1 MESIEKNKDENIEQC
16 SKSNNIEE
24 DNINREYKIID
35 ELGYGTFST
44 VYKVE
49 QYKTNK
55 EYAAK
60 VPHEDNDEDTR
71 EEDNYKIINTI
82 NSENIIKLI
91 TSGKGRI
98 VNGGE
103 VSNYKKYLILELCSK
118 GDLFQY
124 VYHGG
129 KIKEIYC
136 KVIFEKI
143 LLGVKELHEHG
154 IYHLDL
160 KTHNI
165 FLDENFNPKI
175 GDFGSSLKASETKN
189 GKIELYGGGTPEFRP
204 PQIEEGGGII
214 NCIKVDIFSLGAILF
229 NLVTNKY
236 GFGVATG
243 KDKLYKYIK
252 NGNIPKYWE
261 RTKLNG
267 LTGEFKNL
275 YIKMVSY
282 HEKDRPQNIQE
293 ILSHRWFDEIRLN
306 PNEKMQLNEEVRL
319 MFVNEKEQK
328 VKDSLQKNYCTSNP
342 RVKES
347 FGVIEECFKKGIE
360 ISKEKSAKKMHHFI
374 RFNQFKDPIV
384 FMNKYIGSI
393 ESYMYNFQIEK
404 SEKNL
409 NFKLIL
415 GPKNGN
421 YNLEDESNS
430 DDEEDDECFDNIP
443 INRKLVIKIKLFKA
457 IKEGSILR
465 FTKREGDLMDYY
477 RWLKQLYNYA
487 EEIIR

>member
-103 VSNYKKYLILELCSK
+103 VSNNKKYLILELCSK

-143 LLGVKELHEHG
+143 LLGVKELHDHG

-160 KTHNI
+160 KTNNI

-175 GDFGSSLKASETKN
+175 GDFGSSLRAEEIVGGQIK
-189 GKIELYGGGTPEFRP
+189 LLGGGTPGFRS
-204 PQIEEGGGII
+204 PQIEERKFI
-214 NCIKVDIFSLGAILF
+214 NCIKADIFSLGAILF
-229 NLVTNKY
+229 NLVTNKI
-236 GFGVATG
+236 GLGEATG
-243 KDKLYKYIK
+243 KDILYQYIK
-252 NGNIPKYWE
+252 NGKIPEYW
-261 RTKLNG
+261 KKANLKG
-267 LTGEFKNL
+267 LTEDFKNL
-275 YIKMVSY
+275 YIKMISY
-282 HEKDRPQNIQE
+282 HEKDRPQNIDE
-293 ILSHRWFDEIRLN
+293 ILSHKWFDEIRLN
-306 PNEKMQLNEEVRL
+306 HNEKMLLNEEVRL
-319 MFVNEKEQK
+319 MFVNEKEPK
-328 VKDSLQKNYCTSNP
+328 VKDSLQKNFCS
-342 RVKES
+342 
-347 FGVIEECFKKGIE
+347 
-360 ISKEKSAKKMHHFI
+360 
-374 RFNQFKDPIV
+374 
-384 FMNKYIGSI
+384 YIQ
-393 ESYMYNFQIEK
+393 EL
-404 SEKNL
+404 KNL
-409 NFKLIL
+409 
-415 GPKNGN
+415 
-421 YNLEDESNS
+421 
-430 DDEEDDECFDNIP
+430 
-443 INRKLVIKIKLFKA
+443 
-457 IKEGSILR
+457 
-465 FTKREGDLMDYY
+465 
-477 RWLKQLYNYA
+477 LK
-487 EEIIR
+487 

>member
-1 MESIEKNKDENIEQC
+1 MESIEKNKDENIEQYNK
-16 SKSNNIEE
+16 SKDKEE

-35 ELGYGTFST
+35 ELGKGTFST
-44 VYKVE
+44 VYKVK
-49 QYKTNK
+49 QYETDK

-60 VPHEDNDEDTR
+60 VPLEDNDEDTR
-71 EEDNYKIINTI
+71 EEENYKVINTI
-82 NSENIIKLI
+82 NSETIIKLI
-91 TSGKGRI
+91 ISGKGRI

-103 VSNYKKYLILELCSK
+103 VSDDKKYLILELCSK

-136 KVIFEKI
+136 KIIFEKI

-160 KTHNI
+160 KTPNI

-175 GDFGSSLKASETKN
+175 GDFGSSLRASETIDGQIQLK
-189 GKIELYGGGTPEFRP
+189 EGGTPGFRS
-204 PQIEEGGGII
+204 PQIEERKII
-214 NCIKVDIFSLGAILF
+214 NCIKADIFSLGAILF

-236 GFGVATG
+236 GFGNATG
-243 KDKLYKYIK
+243 KDTLYKYIK

-261 RTKLNG
+261 KTKLNG

-275 YIKMVSY
+275 YFKMVSY
-282 HEKDRPQNIQE
+282 HEKDRPQNIDE
-293 ILSHRWFDEIRLN
+293 ILNHRWFDEIRLN
-306 PNEKMQLNEEVRL
+306 PNKKMLLNEEVRL

-328 VKDSLQKNYCTSNP
+328 VKDSLQKDYCALNP

-347 FGVIEECFKKGIE
+347 FEVIKDYFKKGIE

-374 RFNQFKDPIV
+374 KFNQFEEPID

-393 ESYMYNFQIEK
+393 ESYIRNCKIEK

-409 NFKLIL
+409 NFKLII
-415 GPKNGN
+415 GPKDGN
-421 YNLEDESNS
+421 YISENESNS
-430 DDEEDDECFDNIP
+430 DDEEDDECFDNIQ

-457 IKEGSILR
+457 IKEGLILR

-477 RWLKQLYNYA
+477 RCLKQLYNFA